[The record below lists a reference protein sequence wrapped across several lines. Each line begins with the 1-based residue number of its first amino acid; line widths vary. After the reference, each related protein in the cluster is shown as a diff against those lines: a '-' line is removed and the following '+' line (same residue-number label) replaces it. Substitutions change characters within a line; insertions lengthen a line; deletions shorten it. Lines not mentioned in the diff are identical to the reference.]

1 MGNNGRRYLQ
11 ILIRASRLSPLTDY
25 LKAVG
30 KYNNV
35 FSAEECRRIIELPLP
50 VAEAG
55 VQALGDEAGHVD
67 YQSRRAQERAVPPD
81 EKYAWIYQRLAT
93 VVRDANEKAYHF
105 QLSDFMTVAVLEY
118 SPEGFFDW
126 HMDLGTGIFAGRKL
140 SLITFLTPPEAYEGG
155 DLRMMDAGPPLRL
168 PQGATVIFP
177 SYLMHKV
184 EPVTRGTRFTMV
196 SWVHGPSFS

>member
-1 MGNNGRRYLQ
+1 MGSNGRRNLQ
-11 ILIRASRLSPLTDY
+11 ILIPGTRLNTLNDY

-30 KYNNV
+30 RFDAV
-35 FSAEECRRIIELPLP
+35 FSADECRRIIELPLP

-55 VQALGDEAGHVD
+55 VQALGNEAGHVD
-67 YQSRRAQERAVPPD
+67 YESRRARERTVPPD
-81 EKYAWIYQRLAT
+81 EEYAWIYQRLAA
-93 VVRDANEKAYHF
+93 VVRDANQNAYHF

-118 SPEGFFDW
+118 SPDGFFDW

-155 DLRMMDAGPPLRL
+155 NLRMMDSGPPLRL
-168 PQGATVIFP
+168 SQGATVIFP